1 MLRGVMP
8 VRDMTEKGLPSMD
21 VSQARWRT
29 PRPTWFDS
37 LLFLALMSGPPKFRL
52 RDVAASLTGAI
63 DPVVLLHLCVW
74 FAGGLW
80 VLARV
85 CPSLLT
91 RASLPG
97 LSPVQVFGALF
108 IFGLS
113 LSMWISPGFL
123 LTGFMLGQF
132 AVMLGFSWVF
142 VDRFG
147 QRPLCGTCSSAS
159 ACSRWPCS

>member
-1 MLRGVMP
+1 
-8 VRDMTEKGLPSMD
+8 
-21 VSQARWRT
+21 WRT

-63 DPVVLLHLCVW
+63 DSVVLLHVCVW

-80 VLARV
+80 GLMPACLA
-85 CPSLLT
+85 LL
-91 RASLPG
+91 RRGILPR
-97 LSPVQVFGALF
+97 LNPVQVFGALF

-123 LTGFMLGQF
+123 LTAFMLGQF

-142 VDRFG
+142 VHRFG
-147 QRPLCGTCSSAS
+147 
-159 ACSRWPCS
+159 